1 MRWSVMSYNL
11 LGGTLVIVITGATG
25 HIGNVLVRKLAA
37 KGRKIR
43 AIVPAFEDTIPI
55 DNLNIEIVEG
65 DVRDYRSLLEAFDGC
80 EYVYHLAG
88 IISITSREDELLHD
102 VNVIGT
108 KNVVKACLKS
118 GIKRLVY
125 TSSIHAFEEPPHGTP
140 IVETKDFNPLKVPGG
155 YAKSKAAATNEV
167 FAGIKKGLD
176 AVIVHP
182 TGVIGP
188 YEYRLSNTG
197 QLIYDFL
204 HKRLLAYIDGAY
216 DFVDVRDVAKGLML
230 ALEKG
235 KKGENYIL
243 SGEQITVKEILKILE
258 TQTGIKSPR
267 IKMPIWFAKAI
278 SPLFEKYYEIKNQQP
293 LFTSYSITTLQSNSL
308 TTHDKASKELGY
320 TARPIRDTIRD
331 TVKWIKENMS

>member
-1 MRWSVMSYNL
+1 MLFHVVRLRPVFIFKISCKGRGRLYYMKWSVMSYNL

-140 IVETKDFNPLKVPGG
+140 IVETKDFNPLKVP
-155 YAKSKAAATNEV
+155 ADMPNQRRPLQMRSLQEL
-167 FAGIKKGLD
+167 KK
-176 AVIVHP
+176 V
-182 TGVIGP
+182 
-188 YEYRLSNTG
+188 
-197 QLIYDFL
+197 
-204 HKRLLAYIDGAY
+204 
-216 DFVDVRDVAKGLML
+216 LM
-230 ALEKG
+230 
-235 KKGENYIL
+235 
-243 SGEQITVKEILKILE
+243 Q
-258 TQTGIKSPR
+258 
-267 IKMPIWFAKAI
+267 
-278 SPLFEKYYEIKNQQP
+278 
-293 LFTSYSITTLQSNSL
+293 
-308 TTHDKASKELGY
+308 
-320 TARPIRDTIRD
+320 
-331 TVKWIKENMS
+331 